1 MSYICFGRAGTKG
14 IVVIF
19 GIVLNWIIYLN
30 LIVSVSAGMLSW
42 GFANRMG
49 LENGLCYGI
58 FVLLGTLSV
67 YNAQRL
73 FKVRGSK
80 QLTPWLSWVKDHFT
94 FVLILS
100 LLSGAGTAMVLISL
114 KPFSLIPVFILLSV
128 FFMGI
133 FYVVRIGEN
142 NLRSIPFLK
151 IHVIALS
158 WALLLILFPLV
169 NEEQA
174 TSLIAVSA
182 AHYLY
187 ILAVTIP
194 FDIRDLQYDDQQ
206 YKTIPQVLG
215 INGSKALALGAL
227 IGYVLLIGTIFPELH
242 SSMWFW
248 CANLLT
254 VGLILGAKKEIS
266 DWYYAGLIDGSIS
279 LVGLVYLLA

>member
-19 GIVLNWIIYLN
+19 GIVLNWVIYLN
-30 LIVSVSAGMLSW
+30 LIVSVSAGMLTW
-42 GFANRMG
+42 GFTNRMG
-49 LENGLCYGI
+49 LENGLCYGL

-80 QLTPWLSWVKDHFT
+80 HLTPWLSWVKDHFT

-100 LLSGAGTAMVLISL
+100 LLSGAGTALTLVSL
-114 KPFSLIPVFILLSV
+114 KPFSLLSVIILLSV

-169 NEEQA
+169 NEEHA
-174 TSLIAVSA
+174 TSLIVVSA

-206 YKTIPQVLG
+206 YKTIPQVFG
-215 INGSKALALGAL
+215 ISGSKALALGAL
-227 IGYVLLIGTIFPELH
+227 IGYFLLIGTIFPELQ
-242 SSMWFW
+242 SSIWFW

-254 VGLILGAKKEIS
+254 IGLILGAKKETS
-266 DWYYAGLIDGSIS
+266 DWYYAGLLDGSIS
-279 LVGLVYLLA
+279 LVGLVYLFA